1 MKIVHTVESYLPD
14 HHGMAEVVRQLSEGL
29 VQRGHQVI
37 VLTSLH
43 PRREKTVLIN
53 GVLVI
58 SFDISGNLIKGIKG
72 DADEYIQYILNEKY
86 DVLTNFAAQQWATDL
101 CFPIL
106 SQIKAKTF
114 FVPTGFS
121 ALNNPSYKLYFEKMT
136 DWMRQYNSNIFLSEN
151 YQDFKFAVKHAV
163 QNLIII
169 SNGASKA
176 EFENL
181 SLNFSIREYLKLSE
195 FDRVIL
201 HVGSYT
207 GLKGHDEAIEI
218 FLKSKFSNAVLVFIG
233 QNFNEPS
240 GLFYR
245 MHFNWFKEIWDLN
258 ALRFRTFKILIKYFK
273 LFISGKRKK
282 IFGISLPR
290 QKLIA
295 AFKQS
300 DIMLFPSLIEC
311 SPVVIF
317 EAMASSLP
325 VLASPVGNV
334 KEIIENSNCG
344 NILKPISIRGGLTYP
359 DIKQGAAQL
368 DQMLAD
374 SDSLKN
380 MGESGNKFWEN
391 NFTWEKI
398 LIKYEKLYSQ

>member
-1 MKIVHTVESYLPD
+1 
-14 HHGMAEVVRQLSEGL
+14 MAEVVRQLSEGL

-43 PRREKTVLIN
+43 PEREKTVLLN

-58 SFDISGNLIKGIKG
+58 SFDLSGNLIKGIKG
-72 DADEYIQYILNEKY
+72 DADEYIQYILYEEY

-101 CFPIL
+101 CFSIL

-121 ALNNPSYKLYFEKMT
+121 ALYNPNYKLYFENMA

-169 SNGASKA
+169 SNGASIS
-176 EFENL
+176 EFENH
-181 SLNFSIREYLKLSE
+181 SLEFSIREHLKLSE
-195 FDRVIL
+195 FDRIIL

-218 FLKSKFSNAVLVFIG
+218 FMKSKFRNAVLVFVG

-245 MHFNWFKEIWDLN
+245 MHFNWFREIWNLG
-258 ALRFRTFKILIKYFK
+258 ALRFRAIRILIKYLK
-273 LFISGKRKK
+273 LYFSGKRNR
-282 IFGISLPR
+282 IFGISLSR
-290 QKLIA
+290 HKLIGV
-295 AFKQS
+295 FKQS

-325 VLASPVGNV
+325 ILASPVGNV

-359 DIKQGAAQL
+359 DTNNGAAQL
-368 DQMLAD
+368 DQMLSD
-374 SDSLKN
+374 FDSLKN
-380 MGESGNKFWEN
+380 MGKSGKNFWKN
-391 NFTWEKI
+391 NFTWEQI
-398 LIKYEKLYSQ
+398 VLKYENLYNQ